1 MDKNKIIKY
10 VRNFALFVGLIIL
23 TFWIIFKDQDK
34 EEFIQILKNSSWKFI
49 LIGTATMFAFLC
61 LEAVNIGRML
71 KHLGEKSC
79 FLRNLKYAL
88 IGFFFSAITPAAS
101 GGQPMQIY
109 YMHKDGISIG
119 SSTLTLLLNITC
131 VIFVTITLSLFN
143 LIFNYQYMDAGLAA
157 FFIFGTL
164 LNSCAV
170 ALFLI
175 AIFSEKTLDKMVG
188 FTKNILNKLRDRA
201 EKKLNRINLPN
212 TENLIERLNEKHQKR
227 INKLDEQLTKY
238 KENAQII
245 RKNKKIILKTLLI
258 YYFQYTLYYLISYW
272 AYRAIGL
279 NKHTWFE
286 VASLQSIVYATVS
299 GIPSPGAVGVSEAA
313 YLGLFKNVIPVHLIN
328 SVTLLVRLM
337 NFYLF
342 VAISGI
348 VVVVTAFRVSR
359 RDNKKTDNY

>member
-1 MDKNKIIKY
+1 MDKSKVIKY
-10 VRNFALFVGLIIL
+10 VRNFALFVGLIVL
-23 TFWIIFKDQDK
+23 TFWIIFKDQDS
-34 EEFIQILKNSSWKFI
+34 EEFVRILKNSSWKFVV
-49 LIGTATMFAFLC
+49 IGALTMFSFLC
-61 LEAVNIGRML
+61 LEAINIGRML
-71 KHLGEKSC
+71 KHLGEKSR
-79 FLRNLKYAL
+79 FLHNLKYAF

-143 LIFNYQYMDAGLAA
+143 LFFNYQYMDAGLAA

-175 AIFSEKTLDKMVG
+175 AIFSEKTLDKMIG
-188 FTKNILNKLRDRA
+188 FAKKVLTKFRDRA
-201 EKKLNRINLPN
+201 VNKIIKLNLNN
-212 TENLIERLNEKHQKR
+212 KENLIDRINEKHEKR
-227 INKLDEQLTKY
+227 IGKLDEQLMKY

-245 RKNKKIILKTLLI
+245 RKDKKIILKTLAI

-279 NKHTWFE
+279 NEHTWFE

-313 YLGLFKNVIPVHLIN
+313 YLGLFKNVIPVDLIN

-342 VAISGI
+342 VLISGI
-348 VVVVTAFRVSR
+348 VVICTAIKVSKN
-359 RDNKKTDNY
+359 DNKKTTT